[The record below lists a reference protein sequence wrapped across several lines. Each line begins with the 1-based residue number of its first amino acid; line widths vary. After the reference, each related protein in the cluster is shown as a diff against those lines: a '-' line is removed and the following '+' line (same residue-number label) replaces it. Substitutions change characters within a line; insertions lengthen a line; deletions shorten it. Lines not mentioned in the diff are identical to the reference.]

1 MNTDQC
7 TRGLKQA
14 EDGIANRL
22 LWYLLSI
29 VQDLIMTNMH
39 WLYVF
44 WIASAICGFNPFSLN
59 PIAKL
64 FKLSIADAVADT
76 TLVLTTWVLWA
87 IIVPYCPKRKVWK
100 RNIFGVINDY
110 FLSFYVT
117 QKGSLVTHGWF
128 TRNRLKPTNNLG

>member
-1 MNTDQC
+1 MVFAFVGRCASNIIFLL
-7 TRGLKQA
+7 GF
-14 EDGIANRL
+14 GIANRL

-29 VQDLIMTNMH
+29 VQDIILTNMH

-64 FKLSIADAVADT
+64 FKLWIADAVADT
-76 TLVLTTWVLWA
+76 ALVLTTWVLQA

-110 FLSFYVT
+110 LINIVVIYFKCNRKL
-117 QKGSLVTHGWF
+117 KG
-128 TRNRLKPTNNLG
+128 RD